1 MNAPPRMLSP
11 SSIFPP
17 PWCRQCLEQILTDHS
32 LLVANICT
40 RSKKNHEFPKRRPK
54 MESGEVTYTQPQKAH
69 DILEVNFG
77 VVEYGSSVEQYLEM
91 CVEYDE

>member
-1 MNAPPRMLSP
+1 
-11 SSIFPP
+11 
-17 PWCRQCLEQILTDHS
+17 
-32 LLVANICT
+32 
-40 RSKKNHEFPKRRPK
+40 